1 MGIWQSLLR
10 IRFTP
15 PSPPPGENMMK
26 CPLQWMGI
34 STFINRNDQKGHLN
48 KIDPSLACDRASYR
62 HVPCLTSPQL
72 TALPLHMTY
81 VCSRSAVFP
90 SNHFHM
96 RNSGVLHIQAYNYT
110 GRHPLQKN
118 KSKLWRRKAYR
129 KKKASKLHWKCTL
142 DYYLLVYSPDCKWP
156 ESSPLHNN
164 RTSDNP
170 YRCPGSRIHRRTC
183 HTEYQWRLIN
193 TCTGRSH
200 NCMCHQNQ
208 GPCH

>member
-1 MGIWQSLLR
+1 MIEHR
-10 IRFTP
+10 IA
-15 PSPPPGENMMK
+15 M
-26 CPLQWMGI
+26 
-34 STFINRNDQKGHLN
+34 
-48 KIDPSLACDRASYR
+48 Y
-62 HVPCLTSPQL
+62 HVL
-72 TALPLHMTY
+72 LPLSWRLYHSTWLTFA
-81 VCSRSAVFP
+81 VVQRCSPVTIFTCATAGSSISRLTITLAVILCKKI
-90 SNHFHM
+90 SLSYDVEKH
-96 RNSGVLHIQAYNYT
+96 T
-110 GRHPLQKN
+110 G
-118 KSKLWRRKAYR
+118 